1 MLLFREYISLF
12 NYLTKFV
19 MTRIL
24 VVTSGKGGVGKT
36 TVISNL
42 GMSLARLDYKVLLI
56 DADVGL
62 RNLDLV
68 LGIENRIVY
77 TAMDVLIGS
86 CQLKRTLIKDRRQPN
101 LTFFPLSSSQ
111 TSTTITQEDLQALIN
126 ALLDDYS
133 YDFILIDSP
142 AGIEDGFITAT
153 GPADEAIIVATPEVT
168 SIRDA
173 DKVVGLLEADGIKS
187 IKLIVNRTRAKMVQ
201 SSDMMSVE
209 DVSDILS
216 LPILGVIPDSETVIV
231 AANRGEPL
239 TIDTEDLSEIGKA
252 FDIIAKRLNGESID
266 YMTFDGKS
274 SNSKNI
280 IKSLLKKIIK

>member
-1 MLLFREYISLF
+1 
-12 NYLTKFV
+12 